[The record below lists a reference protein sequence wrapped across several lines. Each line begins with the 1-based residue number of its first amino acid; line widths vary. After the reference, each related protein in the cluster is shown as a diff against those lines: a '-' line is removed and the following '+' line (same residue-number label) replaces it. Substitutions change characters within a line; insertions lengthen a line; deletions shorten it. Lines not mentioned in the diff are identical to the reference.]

1 MYYGGGLRYQES
13 SCSEEIDNGRKAS
26 LMTEGYQSLQVE
38 GRITRQGNGPRA
50 GVQSLESQLE
60 SKDRDGEV
68 GR

>member
-1 MYYGGGLRYQES
+1 
-13 SCSEEIDNGRKAS
+13 
-26 LMTEGYQSLQVE
+26 MTEGYQSLQVE

-68 GR
+68 GRKRSYRMLQVIIGLSRLVGKK